1 MDSKTIEQL
10 AAWRATLSEKEI
22 RLHELAEGKL
32 KKILVPTDC
41 KEDRDNGSYY
51 AEKCHAFQAW
61 CKKQVAAT
69 K

>member
-1 MDSKTIEQL
+1 MDRKTIEL
-10 AAWRATLSEKEI
+10 LTAWRATLTEKEI

-32 KKILVPTDC
+32 KKILVPTDV
-41 KEDRDNGSYY
+41 KEDKDNGSYY
-51 AEKCHAFQAW
+51 PDKCHAFQAW